1 LTQLV
6 SEPEIHHMSSGSLLV
21 RSLQNPAIL
30 SLIGNTPLVECT
42 RFDTGQCR
50 LFIKL
55 ENQNPTGSIKDRMAL
70 AMVEAAERDG
80 HLKPGGTIIEAT
92 AGNTGLGLAL
102 VAAAKGYHLILVI
115 PDKMSQEKILHI
127 RALGATTIIT
137 RSDVT
142 KGHPEYYQ
150 DLAASIAAETPD
162 GFYVNQF
169 ENPTNPL
176 AHERTTG
183 PEIWEQM
190 NHDID
195 AVVVGVGSGGT
206 LTGLSNYFARV
217 APKCEMVL
225 ADPQGSILAGYVN
238 DGRLGRS
245 GSWIVEGVGED
256 FVPSIADLSRVHKA
270 YSICDEDSLL
280 AARDLL
286 RQEGVFAGSST
297 GMLFAA
303 ALKYCREQTQPKR
316 VVTLACD
323 SGNKY
328 LSKMYNDIWMA
339 DQGFIHRE
347 SFDDLRDLV
356 SRRYQ
361 DGSIVSVGPHDSLL
375 TAFNRMRISDVSQ
388 VPVLDRGNLVGIL
401 DESDLLTRVQ
411 DGHGSFRDEVQTAMT
426 DRVVTLPPSA
436 SFTELREILD
446 SGRVAIMVDQTQF
459 VGLITRIDLLNYLRR
474 KVA

>member
-1 LTQLV
+1 
-6 SEPEIHHMSSGSLLV
+6 MSSGSV
-21 RSLQNPAIL
+21 QVDSLKNPAIL

-42 RFDTGQCR
+42 RFDTGHCR

-70 AMVEAAERDG
+70 AMVEAAERNG

-127 RALGATTIIT
+127 RALGASTVIT

-150 DLAASIAAETPD
+150 DLAASIAAETPG

-176 AHERTTG
+176 AHEQTTG
-183 PEIWEQM
+183 PEIWDQM
-190 NHDID
+190 QQDVD
-195 AVVVGVGSGGT
+195 AIVVGVGSGGT

-217 APKCEMVL
+217 APNCEIVL
-225 ADPQGSILAGYVN
+225 ADPQGSILAGYVH
-238 DGRLGRS
+238 DRRLGQS

-256 FVPSIADLSRVHKA
+256 FVPSIADLSRVKKA
-270 YSICDEDSLL
+270 YSICDEESLQT
-280 AARDLL
+280 ARDLL

-297 GMLFAA
+297 GTLFAA
-303 ALKYCREQTQPKR
+303 ALRYCREQTEAKR

-339 DQGFIHRE
+339 DQGFIRRE
-347 SFDDLRDLV
+347 SFNDLRDLV

-361 DGSIVSVGPHDSLL
+361 DGTIVSVGPHDTIL

-388 VPVLDRGNLVGIL
+388 VPVLDRGKLVGIL
-401 DESDLLTRVQ
+401 DESDLLTRMQ
-411 DGHGSFRDEVQTAMT
+411 DGHGSFRDEVQSAMT
-426 DRVVTLPPSA
+426 DRVVTLAPSA
-436 SFTELREILD
+436 SFNELRQILD
-446 SGRVAIMVDQTQF
+446 SGRVAIVVDQGQF
-459 VGLITRIDLLNYLRR
+459 VGLVTRIDLLNYLRR